1 MDESKFEIYLAKAIS
16 KTKSSKK
23 PLLVLIVNEKDKPS
37 EWINKWIDK
46 ENIERIENLNA
57 AIVLKITNGN
67 NANYQFFKNYIKNM
81 HNYDSDEHDKYLTAE
96 QKECLFIINANNI
109 QEVIADISDKEECNS
124 TLSMFISPYQDV
136 SAKKEPFFKIS
147 IQDKNEDKE
156 NKPIIK
162 EEKKNDVK
170 KETSVNKAKNIAS
183 IHAESER
190 KYRQN
195 LLKLQRGE
203 REERKR
209 IKQLIEQ
216 DKLEKKDRFQF
227 GSTSIEGEV
236 IENEEIKDHIHNKQ
250 KFNEITDCKLNIKTI
265 DNKNIIHTFKSDDSL
280 DTVRKYLVEVEK
292 VEDNFMF
299 HRNVPRLT
307 YKDIDEFKSLKDL
320 DLLPRSA
327 LILEPKYSL
336 SNSRHK
342 SPFFEAK
349 NDGNNNRTFIDMVY
363 NWWNGNTTKH
373 ENEEE
378 EEEEEEQTNTIDHT
392 KKDSRET
399 YNGNTTNVID
409 PKDSKKD

>member
-1 MDESKFEIYLAKAIS
+1 
-16 KTKSSKK
+16 
-23 PLLVLIVNEKDKPS
+23 
-37 EWINKWIDK
+37 
-46 ENIERIENLNA
+46 
-57 AIVLKITNGN
+57 
-67 NANYQFFKNYIKNM
+67 
-81 HNYDSDEHDKYLTAE
+81 
-96 QKECLFIINANNI
+96 
-109 QEVIADISDKEECNS
+109 
-124 TLSMFISPYQDV
+124 MFISPYQEV
-136 SAKKEPFFKIS
+136 STKKEPFFKIA
-147 IQDKNEDKE
+147 IQDKKEDKE

-162 EEKKNDVK
+162 EEKKNDIK
-170 KETSVNKAKNIAS
+170 KETDVNKAKNISSA
-183 IHAESER
+183 HAESER
-190 KYRQN
+190 KYKQN
-195 LLKLQRGE
+195 LLKLQREE

-216 DKLEKKDRFQF
+216 DKLEKKDRFKF

-327 LILEPKYSL
+327 LILEPKHSL
-336 SNSRHK
+336 SNSSHK

-349 NDGNNNRTFIDMVY
+349 NDSNHNRTFIDIVY
-363 NWWNGNTTKH
+363 NWWNGNTTEH

-378 EEEEEEQTNTIDHT
+378 EEETNIIDHT

-409 PKDSKKD
+409 PKDTKKD

>member
-1 MDESKFEIYLAKAIS
+1 MDELKFEIYLAKAIS
-16 KTKSSKK
+16 KTKTSKK
-23 PLLVLIVNEKDKPS
+23 PLLVLIVDEKDKPS

-57 AIVLKITNGN
+57 AIVLKITHGN
-67 NANYQFFKNYIKNM
+67 NANFQFFKNYIKNM
-81 HNYDSDEHDKYLTAE
+81 HNYDSDEHDKYLTKE

-109 QEVIADISDKEECNS
+109 QEVISDISDKEECNS
-124 TLSMFISPYQDV
+124 ILSMFISPYQE
-136 SAKKEPFFKIS
+136 AKKEPIFKIT
-147 IQDKNEDKE
+147 IQDKTEDKE

-162 EEKKNDVK
+162 KEAKNVIK
-170 KETSVNKAKNIAS
+170 KETTVDKSKNISSA
-183 IHAESER
+183 HAESER
-190 KYRQN
+190 KYRQK
-195 LLKLQRGE
+195 LLKLQREE

-250 KFNEITDCKLNIKTI
+250 KFNQITDCKLSIKTI

-327 LILEPKYSL
+327 LILEPKHNP
-336 SNSRHK
+336 SNISHK

-349 NDGNNNRTFIDMVY
+349 NDSNHNRTFIDMVY
-363 NWWNGNTTKH
+363 NWWNGNTAAH

-378 EEEEEEQTNTIDHT
+378 EEEEEETTIIDDT